1 MGIEKIAFTDNV
13 LADNGKRLRELSI
26 TNPTTQIKAIHAD
39 APGFIALLRKTDSG
53 VYQRHYK
60 AEVIADSLDE
70 WITYDSYFS
79 MNTFYT
85 PKRLITNLKEIRT
98 AFVDIDCQNTI
109 FTAEQIE
116 AQLKADYFGQSIPT
130 PNLIIHSG
138 RGLNLI
144 WLMDSISGLAVER
157 WNRLQKAIFNSV
169 KTLGADPK
177 AVDAARV
184 FRLAGSI
191 NSKNNAIVS
200 CEILHDYRYGLEE
213 MAEEYFPDILKVVKK
228 PKKNQRPNKINT
240 KKPKAGEKVNGGI
253 RRLFNEYTLRKTRM
267 GDLNKLVNL
276 RNGHMEGSREYALFL
291 YRYWALV
298 QSESKEDAVEAML
311 ELNTTFK
318 TPLKEREAIAD
329 TKSAERYYD
338 SEEPFRITNERVI
351 EWLDITKEEQRHLLT
366 IIDKAEKRSRNTEY
380 QRTKRGSVTKEEYK
394 AEKSSQKAHKLKQL
408 ATLLKE
414 RPMATQK
421 ELAAELGVSVP
432 SIKKYTSEIRREG

>member
-1 MGIEKIAFTDNV
+1 MGIEKIAFTGV
-13 LADNGKRLRELSI
+13 LQDVVGKGLREFSI
-26 TNPTTQIKAIHAD
+26 TNPTTQIKAIHAN

-60 AEVIADSLDE
+60 AEVIADSMDE

-85 PKRLITNLKEIRT
+85 PKRLITNLKELRT

-144 WLMDSISGLAVER
+144 WLIDPISGLAVER

-228 PKKNQRPNKINT
+228 PKKSQRPNKIST
-240 KKPKAGEKVNGGI
+240 TKPKAGGKVNRGI

-267 GDLNKLVNL
+267 GDLNKLVSL

-311 ELNTTFK
+311 ELNATFK
-318 TPLKEREAIAD
+318 TPLKEREAVAD

-338 SEEPFRITNERVI
+338 SEEPFRISNERVI
-351 EWLDITKEEQRHLLT
+351 EWLDITKEEQRHLST
-366 IIDKAEKRSRNTEY
+366 IIDKSEKRSRNTNY
-380 QRTKRGSVTKEEYK
+380 QRTKRKSVTREVYK
-394 AEKSSQKAHKLKQL
+394 SNKSAQKQERVKQL
-408 ATLLKE
+408 ALLLKE
-414 RPMATQK
+414 KPKASQR
-421 ELAAELGVSVP
+421 ELAKLMNVSP
-432 SIKKYTSEIRREG
+432 MTINRLKKEI